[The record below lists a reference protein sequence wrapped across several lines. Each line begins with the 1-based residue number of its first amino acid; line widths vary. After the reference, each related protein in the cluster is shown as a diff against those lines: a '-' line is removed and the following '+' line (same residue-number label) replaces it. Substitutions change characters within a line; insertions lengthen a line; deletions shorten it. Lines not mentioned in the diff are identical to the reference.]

1 MRSVATTSP
10 PEHWVSDAVRD
21 LETLARTSP
30 PALQRRLDEAL
41 ARMARMNGA
50 HTLREALVRPAST
63 PFVAAVDACA
73 DDLGLTGDVRV
84 ASMGRATVAL
94 YAYVRLQDDLV
105 DEPDRV
111 DRASVFAAEAL
122 LSEHLTHFAMAVSD
136 PAAHAWRAR
145 IMRRFAGVAATE
157 VDDRDR
163 SPSDEDL
170 GWMGEKFLPMAVP
183 LVGMAVMAGREDVV
197 ASLVEFVR
205 EVGAA
210 LQLVNDAFNV
220 AEDSAGGR
228 TTPVLRWMRASNVD
242 TEEAVARA
250 TLLSDAVLA
259 RVLDEARRFT
269 DAATRRADDMG
280 FKSLAGVARH
290 ARAMVDRTPER
301 LCRLMLGMA
310 V

>member
-1 MRSVATTSP
+1 MPYDATISTT
-10 PEHWVSDAVRD
+10 EHWVCDAVRD
-21 LETLARTSP
+21 LESLARDSA
-30 PALQRRLDEAL
+30 PALQRRLDAAI

-50 HTLREALVRPAST
+50 RTLREALVRPAST

-73 DDLGLTGDVRV
+73 QDLGLTGDPRV
-84 ASMGRATVAL
+84 AEMGRATVAL

-105 DEPDRV
+105 DEPARV

-122 LSEHLTHFAMAVSD
+122 LSEHLTRFASAVSD
-136 PAAHAWRAR
+136 PRAHAWRAR
-145 IMRRFAGVAATE
+145 IMRRFAEVAATE
-157 VDDRDR
+157 VDDRDQTHA
-163 SPSDEDL
+163 DDGL
-170 GWMGEKFLPMAVP
+170 GWMGDKFLPMAVP
-183 LVGMAVMAGREDVV
+183 LAGMAVMAGRDEVV
-197 ASLVEFVR
+197 ASLIEFVR

-228 TTPVLRWMRASNVD
+228 TTPVLRWMRAADVD
-242 TEEAVARA
+242 TGECTALA
-250 TLLSDAVLA
+250 TLLGDAVLQ

-280 FKSLAGVARH
+280 FDALGGVARH

>member
-1 MRSVATTSP
+1 MRSVATTSA
-10 PEHWVSDAVRD
+10 PEHWISDAVRD

-30 PALQRRLDEAL
+30 PALRGRLDEAL
-41 ARMARMNGA
+41 SRMARMNGA
-50 HTLREALVRPAST
+50 QTLREALVRPAST
-63 PFVAAVDACA
+63 PFVAAIDACA
-73 DDLGLTGDVRV
+73 EDLGLTDDPRV
-84 ASMGRATVAL
+84 ALMGRATVAL

-122 LSEHLTHFAMAVSD
+122 LSEHLTHFASAVHD
-136 PAAHAWRAR
+136 PRAHAWRAR

-163 SPSDEDL
+163 GAADEDL

-183 LVGMAVMAGREDVV
+183 LAGMAVTAGREELV

-205 EVGAA
+205 EVGSA

-220 AEDSAGGR
+220 AEDVAGGR
-228 TTPVLRWMRASNVD
+228 TTPVIRWMRASKVD
-242 TEEAVARA
+242 TDEATARA
-250 TLLSDAVLA
+250 ALLSDAVLS
-259 RVLDEARRFT
+259 RVLTEARRFT
-269 DAATRRADDMG
+269 DAATARAGDEG
-280 FKSLAGVARH
+280 LKALAGVARH
-290 ARAMVDRTPER
+290 ARVMVDRTPER